1 MHALRARVRNGRI
14 TLDEPTDFPG
24 GKEVNLVLVDDDGL
38 DDEERRKLLQAIDES
53 IAEAGAGEVETVS
66 KLIADLRAQ
75 L

>member
-1 MHALRARVRNGRI
+1 MQALRARVRNGRI
-14 TLDEPTDFPG
+14 TLDEPTDFPE

-38 DDEERRKLLQAIDES
+38 NDEERRRLLEAIDQS
-53 IAEAGAGEVETVS
+53 MLEADAGEVESVS